1 MFYFCAR
8 KTDLGTLDNFSVNVG
23 DEKTAP
29 FTLKLKDCYKWQV
42 AAQFPHKAFPV
53 SFLVTLGNQLEWG
66 NANSK
71 RVGNEILHSTKSRK
85 Y

>member
-1 MFYFCAR
+1 M
-8 KTDLGTLDNFSVNVG
+8 
-23 DEKTAP
+23 
-29 FTLKLKDCYKWQV
+29 
-42 AAQFPHKAFPV
+42 QFPPKAFPV

-85 Y
+85 YQYENEKDCSLHQTQGSHSFPPTKFPDFYSIFSFFPDF